1 MPIRRLPPLLVD
13 QIAAGEVVER
23 PASVV
28 KELVENALDAGA
40 TRVSVSIVGGGID
53 SIEVADDGGGIPRG
67 ELPLAL
73 EAHATSK
80 IAETSDL
87 DRIGTLGFRGEA
99 LASISAVATVRIR
112 SRPHDAAEAAE
123 LEVSEGRRGE
133 VRPASGPPGTLVV
146 VEHLFRSVPAR
157 RKFLKTPRTEGT
169 RIAEW
174 LRTIAIARPDVGF
187 RLSIDG
193 REAIDVAATP
203 EPAQRIEAIV
213 GGDVAPALIRVEP
226 AGNDDPTAPRVWG
239 FVGRPEVARA
249 QARHQRIFL
258 NGRAIADRLVI
269 HAVREGFRGVMPG
282 DRHPLAFL
290 FIDLDPAEV
299 DVNVHPAKTEVRF
312 RRAEAVHAA
321 VRRGVR
327 AALEAASLTPA
338 FEAAAPP
345 ATGGGPSIRTSPP
358 SASSSSRLAGPP
370 AGDPGPER
378 GATRGI
384 EDGSRGPKGFD
395 YARAAVA
402 IAAAE
407 DPPIVETET
416 SGTDARRGARPTAH
430 RGVLQVADSFL
441 VTEDREG
448 LVLVDQHALHE
459 RLSFERL
466 RTRILDGPLES
477 QSLLVPVV
485 REASAAQLEALEEAT
500 PLLAKLGL
508 AVVAFGERSLAIEAT
523 PSLFESRGVDAAA
536 FVLQLLDRWI
546 EQGPVPDEAAA
557 LDEVLAMMAC
567 KASVRAG
574 DALSSLAAEALLE
587 AAEACERSSHC
598 PHGRPTTLRI
608 SWSELRRR
616 FGRSAQTVQRGS

>member
-40 TRVSVSIVGGGID
+40 TRISVSIAGGGID
-53 SIEVADDGGGIPRG
+53 SIEVADDGGGIPAE
-67 ELPLAL
+67 ELPLAV

-80 IAETSDL
+80 ISESADL
-87 DRIGTLGFRGEA
+87 DRIATLGFRGEA
-99 LASISAVATVRIR
+99 LASIAAVATVRIR
-112 SRPHDAAEAAE
+112 SRPRDAAEGAE
-123 LEVSEGRRGE
+123 LIVDEGRRDD
-133 VRPASGPPGTLVV
+133 VRPAASPPGTLVV
-146 VEHLFRSVPAR
+146 VEHLFRNVPAR

-169 RIAEW
+169 RIAE
-174 LRTIAIARPDVGF
+174 LIRTIAVARPDVAF

-193 REAIDVAATP
+193 REAIDVAATA

-213 GGDVAPALIRVEP
+213 GGDIAPSLVRVEP
-226 AGNDDPTAPRVWG
+226 VGGADPAAPRVWG
-239 FVGRPEVARA
+239 FVGRPEVARP

-258 NGRAIADRLVI
+258 NGRAIQDRLVI

-290 FIDLDPAEV
+290 FIDLDPSEV

-327 AALEAASLTPA
+327 AALQAISLTPS
-338 FEAAAPP
+338 FEPGSAVPATSAAP
-345 ATGGGPSIRTSPP
+345 RP
-358 SASSSSRLAGPP
+358 SAGSGSEPPGLFARSSPGGDWSR
-370 AGDPGPER
+370 
-378 GATRGI
+378 TH
-384 EDGSRGPKGFD
+384 STGPKGFD
-395 YARAAVA
+395 YGRAA
-402 IAAAE
+402 AALGAA
-407 DPPIVETET
+407 PTVETLPTTRST
-416 SGTDARRGARPTAH
+416 S

-441 VTEDREG
+441 VTEDEEG
-448 LVLVDQHALHE
+448 LVVVDQHALHE

-477 QSLLVPVV
+477 QRLLTPLV
-485 REASAAQLEALEEAT
+485 REASAAQLEALEDAT
-500 PLLAKLGL
+500 PLFRRLGL
-508 AVVAFGERSLAIEAT
+508 EVSPFGERTIAVEAAPTLLA
-523 PSLFESRGVDAAA
+523 SRGVEAAE
-536 FVLQLLDRWI
+536 FVLDLLQRWI
-546 EQGPVPDEAAA
+546 DRGPIPDEAAA
-557 LDEVLAMMAC
+557 LDEVLSMMAC

-574 DALSSLAAEALLE
+574 DGLASLAAEALLE
-587 AAEACERSSHC
+587 SAEACERSTHC

-616 FGRSAQTVQRGS
+616 FGRSAETGQRGS